1 MRISD
6 WSSDVGSSDLRRSA
20 EQDASP
26 APRSRRHR
34 RLRIGR
40 VQERGECGF
49 WAQAIAKAH
58 PCAMQESQL
67 SQIVTGFLQA
77 PIRNSTFP
85 RSEEH
90 TSELQSLMRN
100 SYAVFC
106 LIKKKKSDT

>member
-77 PIRNSTFP
+77 PIRNSTFHSGHVLGLSTIYETCQP
-85 RSEEH
+85 CAVTQSR
-90 TSELQSLMRN
+90 TSAQTR
-100 SYAVFC
+100 A
-106 LIKKKKSDT
+106 